1 MTDWTDVKQYD
12 VQQLQDDGTLLS
24 SERVEATS
32 SEAAVKQLDH
42 VASGADRIVVSLE
55 GSPMIEMEVDYWLT
69 RVRKKR
75 R

>member
-1 MTDWTDVKQYD
+1 MTDWTDVKAYD

-24 SERVEATS
+24 SERVEAIS
-32 SEAAVKQLDH
+32 SEAAAKQLDQ
-42 VASGADRIVVSLE
+42 VASGTDRIVVCLD
-55 GSPMIEMEVDYWLT
+55 GSPMVEMEVDYWLT